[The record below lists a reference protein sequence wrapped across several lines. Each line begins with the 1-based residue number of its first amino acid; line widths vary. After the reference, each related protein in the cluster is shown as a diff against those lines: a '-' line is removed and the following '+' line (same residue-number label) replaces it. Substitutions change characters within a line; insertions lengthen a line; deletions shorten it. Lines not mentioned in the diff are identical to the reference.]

1 MKHLLIII
9 IYIIN
14 HIRKIPSVLLI
25 VGILCGCFQNLL
37 LSAQNMKSHHLAD
50 GTFKNNY
57 IDSID
62 KPFSEL
68 LKWQWNRVSPEPLAF
83 PLAENDPVFLKNNRI
98 EPTLTWIGHSTLLLQ
113 FDGFNILTDPHMTQR
128 ASPVSFAGPKRFMKP
143 GISIEELPH
152 IDLIVISHN
161 HYDHLD
167 RLTLEKIYQKQEDQP
182 PKIFVPLR
190 QKKWFEGLDI
200 TNVVEMDWWEEQ
212 EFEVWKIHAVP
223 VQHWSGRSLWDRN
236 QVLWAGWVLE
246 HPKFRFFFAGDTGYS
261 KDFINLGKK
270 FDGFDLAAIPIGAY
284 EPRWFMKQSHI
295 NPEESV
301 RIHQDINSRYSV
313 AIHWGTF
320 LFTDEPVDEP
330 PQRLKNAL
338 AKKSIPN
345 ERFFLMQ
352 HGETRS
358 LKFLLR

>member
-1 MKHLLIII
+1 MK
-9 IYIIN
+9 
-14 HIRKIPSVLLI
+14 KISNLLLI
-25 VGILCGCFQNLL
+25 VGLLYGCSSNLHL
-37 LSAQNMKSHHLAD
+37 YSKTLKSHHLTD

-57 IDSID
+57 LDSID

-68 LKWQWNRVSPEPLAF
+68 LKWRWNRVNPEPVAF
-83 PLAENDPVFLKNNRI
+83 PLAENDPSFLKNNLT
-98 EPTLTWIGHSTLLLQ
+98 EPTLTWIGHSTVLLQ
-113 FDGFNILTDPHMTQR
+113 FEGFNILTDPHMTQR

-167 RLTLEKIYQKQEDQP
+167 RLTLEKIYQKQKDQP
-182 PKIFVPLR
+182 PKIYVPLR
-190 QKKWFEGLDI
+190 QKRWFNALDI
-200 TNVVEMDWWEEQ
+200 PNVVEMDWWEEQ

-223 VQHWSGRSLWDRN
+223 VQHWSSRSPWDRN
-236 QVLWAGWVLE
+236 EVLWAGWVLE
-246 HPKFRFFFAGDTGYS
+246 HPKFKFFFAGDTGYS
-261 KDFINLGKK
+261 KDFIDLARK
-270 FDGFDLAAIPIGAY
+270 FNGFDLSAIPIGAY
-284 EPRWFMKQSHI
+284 APRWFMKQSHI
-295 NPEESV
+295 NPEEAV

-320 LFTDEPVDEP
+320 ILTDEPVDEP
-330 PQRLKNAL
+330 PKKLKTAL
-338 AKKSIPN
+338 AKNNIPN
-345 ERFFLMQ
+345 ENFFLMQ